1 MASIHQ
7 SNLQSNLNL
16 YSSIDLSDSA
26 LSNRTDTSTA
36 ATSTTQ
42 SHSSASLLLDDNSGH
57 FLDCNGRVIN
67 LRGINIGGASKQSVL
82 YSGEKQEKE
91 RDCNVLISSSYST
104 SSKPIS
110 ISLPYS
116 SYQAIK
122 ARWSPS
128 SIQKH
133 FPQSQTSLVRRQ
145 TFPFARGE

>member
-1 MASIHQ
+1 MSSNHQ

-26 LSNRTDTSTA
+26 LSNTTDTSTA
-36 ATSTTQ
+36 ATSTTH

-82 YSGEKQEKE
+82 YSGEKDE
-91 RDCNVLISSSYST
+91 RDCKVLISSSYFFY
-104 SSKPIS
+104 
-110 ISLPYS
+110 LPYS

-122 ARWSPS
+122 ARWSAS

-133 FPQSQTSLVRRQ
+133 FPQSQRSLVCRQ
-145 TFPFARGE
+145 TFPFGRGE